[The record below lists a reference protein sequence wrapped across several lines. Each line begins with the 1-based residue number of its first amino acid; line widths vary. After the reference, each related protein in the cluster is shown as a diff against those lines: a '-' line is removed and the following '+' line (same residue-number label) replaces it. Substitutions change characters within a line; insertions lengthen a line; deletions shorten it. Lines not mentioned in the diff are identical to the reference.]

1 MMERERVLEM
11 NRNKNSGFTFSG
23 FLCGTP
29 QGDYIFQN
37 VEYYKQIK
45 RAAEIISDADYILIG
60 AGAGLS
66 TAAGAEYGGK
76 WFEENFAEFRDRY
89 GTGPHMQDMYSAGFY
104 PFPDEEAFWGY
115 WSKHALL
122 GGVMLDVTPLHK
134 VLLSLCEGKHLFVL
148 STNVDGQFVKAG
160 LPADQIFCT
169 QGDYFHIQCSRGCHR
184 QVYDARDLFAR
195 MDEARKN
202 CRIPSN
208 LVPKCPVCGGPMSM
222 NLRSDNYFVEDSAWH
237 EAERRFGEFLYEA
250 LSSDRK
256 VCLLEVGVGF
266 NTPIIIRFPFEKLAK
281 EHEQMSLVRLNLKEA
296 FVPAW
301 LGDRAVGINADMAR
315 SIEDIAAVY
324 R

>member
-1 MMERERVLEM
+1 MERERVLEM

-122 GGVMLDVTPLHK
+122 GGVKLDVTPLHK

-160 LPADQIFCT
+160 LPEDQIFCT

>member
-1 MMERERVLEM
+1 MERERVLEM

-23 FLCGTP
+23 FLCGAP

-122 GGVMLDVTPLHK
+122 GGVKLDVTPLHK

-160 LPADQIFCT
+160 LPEDQIFCT

>member
-1 MMERERVLEM
+1 MERERVLEM

-122 GGVMLDVTPLHK
+122 GGVKLDVTPLHK

>member
-1 MMERERVLEM
+1 MERERVLEM

-23 FLCGTP
+23 FLCGAP

>member
-1 MMERERVLEM
+1 MERERVLEM

>member
-1 MMERERVLEM
+1 MERERVLEM

-23 FLCGTP
+23 FLCGAP

-122 GGVMLDVTPLHK
+122 GGVKLDVTPLHK

>member
-1 MMERERVLEM
+1 MERGRVLEM
-11 NRNKNSGFTFSG
+11 NSNKNSGFTFSG
-23 FLCGTP
+23 FLCGAP

-122 GGVMLDVTPLHK
+122 GGVKLDVTPLHK

-169 QGDYFHIQCSRGCHR
+169 RVTTSIFSVPEAVTGRCTMRGNCSPGWMRLGRTAVFRLILCLN
-184 QVYDARDLFAR
+184 V
-195 MDEARKN
+195 
-202 CRIPSN
+202 
-208 LVPKCPVCGGPMSM
+208 
-222 NLRSDNYFVEDSAWH
+222 RSV
-237 EAERRFGEFLYEA
+237 
-250 LSSDRK
+250 
-256 VCLLEVGVGF
+256 
-266 NTPIIIRFPFEKLAK
+266 
-281 EHEQMSLVRLNLKEA
+281 
-296 FVPAW
+296 
-301 LGDRAVGINADMAR
+301 
-315 SIEDIAAVY
+315 AAQ
-324 R
+324 

>member
-1 MMERERVLEM
+1 MERGRVLEM

-23 FLCGTP
+23 FLCGAP

-122 GGVMLDVTPLHK
+122 GGVKLDVTPLHK

-160 LPADQIFCT
+160 LPEDQIFCT

>member
-1 MMERERVLEM
+1 MERERVLEM
-11 NRNKNSGFTFSG
+11 NRNKNYGFTFSG
-23 FLCGTP
+23 FLCGAP

-134 VLLSLCEGKHLFVL
+134 VLLSLCEGKHMFVL

>member
-1 MMERERVLEM
+1 MERGRVLEM

-23 FLCGTP
+23 FLCGAP

-37 VEYYKQIK
+37 VEYYTQIN

-76 WFEENFAEFRDRY
+76 RFEENFAEFRDRY

-148 STNVDGQFVKAG
+148 STNVDGQFVNAG
-160 LPADQIFCT
+160 LPEEQIFCT
-169 QGDYFHIQCSRGCHR
+169 HGDYFHIQCSRGCHR

-208 LVPKCPVCGGPMSM
+208 LVPKCTVSGGQMIMHLS
-222 NLRSDNYFVEDSAWH
+222 SDNYV
-237 EAERRFGEFLYEA
+237 
-250 LSSDRK
+250 
-256 VCLLEVGVGF
+256 V
-266 NTPIIIRFPFEKLAK
+266 
-281 EHEQMSLVRLNLKEA
+281 
-296 FVPAW
+296 
-301 LGDRAVGINADMAR
+301 
-315 SIEDIAAVY
+315 
-324 R
+324 